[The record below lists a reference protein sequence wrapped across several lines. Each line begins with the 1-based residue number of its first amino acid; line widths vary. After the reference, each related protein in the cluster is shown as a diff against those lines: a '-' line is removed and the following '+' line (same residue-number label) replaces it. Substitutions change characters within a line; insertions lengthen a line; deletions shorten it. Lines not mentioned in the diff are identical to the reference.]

1 MTCEYDVSILFQS
14 MNRKLFKLKCSI
26 NFCKIICL
34 YKCELTNW
42 GRVYKQKH
50 ETKSCEQNERVD
62 DVPGVYE
69 NEAWKCKWQKS
80 KKTWERQRETARLVD
95 CERASEWECSLSCY
109 AGLRLTL
116 CASVLVCIGFWLA
129 VACVCVC
136 VRRCYRIS
144 CASNVIVTVGPK
156 P

>member
-1 MTCEYDVSILFQS
+1 MSWLTGEEYT
-14 MNRKLFKLKCSI
+14 NR
-26 NFCKIICL
+26 
-34 YKCELTNW
+34 
-42 GRVYKQKH
+42 KH

-116 CASVLVCIGFWLA
+116 CASVLVCIGVWLA

-136 VRRCYRIS
+136 VCVYVD
-144 CASNVIVTVGPK
+144 VIAFRARQTWLSQWDQSRKTKQIYINTIVFYFWRFYIFN
-156 P
+156 